1 MAETIK
7 AARRRLEHTQSQPQE
22 QDDGEAEPE
31 PDKELLEGWG
41 GRFFKMPH
49 SAGKKRNINHHIG
62 PEGREESRPGRSAW
76 RITET
81 ARLPAIENILRG
93 MGRDVRRKVDDR
105 DGGGDGTQDLASLAE
120 G

>member
-49 SAGKKRNINHHIG
+49 SAGKKRSRNHHIG
-62 PEGREESRPGRSAW
+62 PEGREKPRPGRSAW
-76 RITET
+76 RIIET
-81 ARLPAIENILRG
+81 ACLPAIENILRG

-105 DGGGDGTQDLASLAE
+105 DGGGDGSQDLASLAE